1 MMKSSPLAAPVRRAL
16 ATLAVLALV
25 GSGGAAW
32 ALGSGDRAPS
42 FQLPALEGSGQIDLA
57 QFRGKV
63 VWLDFWASWC
73 PPCLQSLPEL
83 ENLRKQMPAKDF
95 QIVAINLDQDPAKA
109 LKFLKRSPVGYPSAS
124 DREGKLPEAFGLK
137 TMPTSYL
144 IDRDG
149 TIKLVHEGFRD
160 GDIKAIRNEV
170 RKLVEGK
177 K

>member
-1 MMKSSPLAAPVRRAL
+1 MEHRFLAVALRRGL
-16 ATLAVLALV
+16 ATLSVLALV
-25 GSGGAAW
+25 CVGQIAL
-32 ALGSGDRAPS
+32 ALGSGDPAPA
-42 FQLPALEGSGQIDLA
+42 FKLPALEGAGPIDLE

-83 ENLRKQMPAKDF
+83 EKMRQQMPAKDF

-109 LKFLKRSPVGYPSAS
+109 LRFLKKNPVGYPSAS
-124 DREGKLPEAFGLK
+124 DRDGKLPGAFGLK

-149 TIKLVHEGFRD
+149 TIKLVHEGFRE
-160 GDIKAIRNEV
+160 GDIKTIRSEI
-170 RKLVEGK
+170 RKLVEARP
-177 K
+177 